1 MNLFASKLVKQ
12 VMDEQTHQAIM
23 ILEENAPAIERV
35 ESWLADE
42 ASRESY
48 RRELAFMLLGNL
60 TPQVEVAVRHA
71 GSISFNNWEQIKEGI
86 RGMMKAGDLP
96 AMEYPHPTPDWAIPD
111 MFASTYVMEQYRY
124 GDTVRIKQGDVFL
137 DCGACGGE
145 TAIWAIGQG
154 AGKVYSFEPNP
165 VMHSFIRK
173 NTSRHCAPGAVEVIT
188 QALDENPGIL
198 NLRQGFS
205 SVGEAHLHTGD
216 EGEPV
221 PVTTLDHWCRNRKVT
236 PDFIKM
242 DLEGYEVP
250 ALRGARETI
259 SQHRPKLAIC
269 LYHKLSDM
277 WEIPALVKEFH
288 PGYQLYCRKNAPVTE
303 FVLYADPA

>member
-1 MNLFASKLVKQ
+1 MKLFASKLVKQ
-12 VMDEQTHQAIM
+12 VMDERIQQATL

-42 ASRESY
+42 ASLKNY
-48 RRELAFMLLGNL
+48 RRELAFMLLSNL
-60 TPQVEVAVRHA
+60 IPQVDVAVHYASSVTFNDWHPILTKVKNMMQA
-71 GSISFNNWEQIKEGI
+71 GE
-86 RGMMKAGDLP
+86 LP
-96 AMEYPHPTPDWAIPD
+96 VMEYPHPTPDWAIPD
-111 MFASTYVMEQYRY
+111 MYASTYAMAQYRY
-124 GDTVRIKQGDVFL
+124 GDTVRINQGDVFL

-145 TAIWAIGQG
+145 TAIWAIGEG

-173 NTSRHCAPGAVEVIT
+173 NTSRHCAPGAIEVIT

-198 NLRQGFS
+198 NLRQGFTT
-205 SVGEAHLHTGD
+205 VGEAHLHTGD

-221 PVTTLDHWCRNRKVT
+221 PVTTLDHWCRSRRVT

-277 WEIPALVKEFH
+277 WEIPALIKEFH